1 MKRDM
6 DLIRELMLKLE
17 SLPME
22 YGDNVHVTPD
32 SPAVHVEGYGFD
44 EMAYHLDLI
53 LQAGFTERSKSH
65 PAIGFMF
72 RGLSWSG
79 HDFLDS
85 VRDPGVWDKTKQ
97 VASAAGGFSVEL
109 LVFAA
114 KTYLENKIKGL
125 VGG

>member
-22 YGDNVHVTPD
+22 YGDNIHIAPD
-32 SPAVHVEGYGFD
+32 NSAVQVEGYSFD
-44 EMAYHLDLI
+44 EIAYHLDLI
-53 LQAGFTERSKSH
+53 VRAGFTERSVSH

-85 VRDPGVWDKTKQ
+85 VRSPDVWSNAKQ
-97 VASAAGGFSVEL
+97 VASAAGGFTVDL

-114 KTYLENKIKGL
+114 KSYLEGKIKGL
-125 VGG
+125 LNG